1 MRKSIWYTSTPIQN
15 KSSQEIRTAGHV
27 HNLIISTKNLQPASY
42 LTLMDRMLSVRRQ
55 ECLLSTESAA
65 SSVRPRHQDV
75 LTVTKLIS
83 GKARLQSQATGLQ
96 RSSAFNLSTVLSLN
110 DSQLVDACV
119 QNQLCQSLSYNCKP
133 SLLFLLRILIPLWKA
148 LKFDHL
154 NWNPW
159 KFHK

>member
-1 MRKSIWYTSTPIQN
+1 MENIF
-15 KSSQEIRTAGHV
+15 
-27 HNLIISTKNLQPASY
+27 IISTKNLQPASY

-96 RSSAFNLSTVLSLN
+96 RSSAFNLSTVLSP
-110 DSQLVDACV
+110 LVIYGPRI
-119 QNQLCQSLSYNCKP
+119 SHLSH
-133 SLLFLLRILIPLWKA
+133 IPTHQQWSSTC
-148 LKFDHL
+148 
-154 NWNPW
+154 
-159 KFHK
+159 HKMRDLGFSPFPYTL